1 MSVAIPFLAFLFTT
15 AFAAY
20 HRLRLATWAALT
32 ATLLVACWLLG
43 ASGVATIVAAIVVAL
58 VSIPLLLPQVRKP
71 YITTPL
77 LKFYT
82 KLLPPLS
89 DTERTAL
96 ESGTVGFEGEL
107 FSGKPDW
114 DQLLSLPKP
123 ALTAEEQAFLDGP
136 CEELCRMTDDWD
148 INHVRADLP
157 PEMWEFIK
165 RNKFFG
171 LNIPKEYD
179 GLGFSA
185 LMNHKVIQKLASIS
199 TVVSS
204 TVGVPNSLGPAEL
217 LMHYGT
223 DEQKRYYLPRLAD
236 GREVPCFALTG
247 PFAGSDATSIPDYG
261 IVCQGEWNGAN
272 VLGIR
277 LTLNKRYITLAPV
290 ATLIGVAFRMY
301 DPDGL
306 IGDVRDIGISL
317 ALVPSDTTGLK
328 IGRRH
333 FPLNSTFQNGPI
345 QGDGVF
351 VPLSQLIGGED
362 YAGKGWQMLMECLS
376 IGRSITLPST
386 ASGGAK
392 SAAVVTGAYAR
403 IRKQFGLSVGRF
415 EGVEEALARIAG
427 KAYAISALSQATA
440 AAVARGE
447 NPAVPSTIA
456 KYHCTEMGREVIRD
470 AMDIHGGKGII
481 LGPRNY
487 LGRGWQATPISITV
501 EGANIMTRSLMIFG
515 QGAILCHPWVMKEMK
530 AAQLEDPVQRIDEFD
545 RNLFGHIGYAISN
558 AVRSWWFGLTCVEV
572 RQGAGRRIHA
582 PLLSQ
587 AQPVFGLPVGDVGHL
602 DAAARRQAQVQGVAV
617 GTAWRRAEP
626 ALHRQR
632 DAQALRG
639 RRPPAGRPAAAGV
652 GLPRQHQQDRDRA
665 VRRAAQLPDPPG
677 RLVAVGADL
686 PVWPPCAAAE
696 RPPRPSRRRVAD
708 DAVRCARAPGRGRV
722 PHAVREQP
730 GRPHRQLPAEGGAGR
745 AGRAQVPQGTEE
757 QRHRGAGV
765 RPATGRRR
773 ARRLDHR
780 RRTQAT
786 GRTAGDDAGC
796 DQRRRLRTVGT
807 AFGRLR
813 PCAWQRGR
821 TRRGVIPAR
830 WLAVANGGLGRRWHF
845 WR

>member
-1 MSVAIPFLAFLFTT
+1 MSIVIPFLALLL
-15 AFAAY
+15 AASFAAY
-20 HRLRLATWAALT
+20 HRWRLAVWAALT

-43 ASGVATIVAAIVVAL
+43 TNPAATIIAAVILAL
-58 VSIPLLLPQVRKP
+58 VAVPLLLPQIRKP
-71 YITTPL
+71 WITTPL

-82 KLLPPLS
+82 RLLPPLS

-114 DQLLSLPKP
+114 QQLLSQPKP

-136 CEELCRMTDDWD
+136 CEQLCTMIDDWD
-148 INHVRADLP
+148 ITHVRADLP
-157 PEMWEFIK
+157 PELWDFIK
-165 RNKFFG
+165 QHKFFG
-171 LNIPKEYD
+171 LNIPTEYG

-199 TVVSS
+199 SVVSS

-217 LMHYGT
+217 LMQYGT
-223 DEQKRYYLPRLAD
+223 DQQKQQYLPRLAD

-261 IVCQGEWNGAN
+261 IVCQGEWNGAQ

-306 IGDVRDIGISL
+306 LGDTRDIGISL
-317 ALVPSDTTGLK
+317 ALVPHDTPGLE

-333 FPLNSTFQNGPI
+333 FPLNTPFQNGPI
-345 QGDGVF
+345 HGDGVF

-362 YAGKGWQMLMECLS
+362 YAGRGWQMLMEVLS

-392 SAAVVTGAYAR
+392 MCAVVTGAYAR
-403 IRKQFGLSVGRF
+403 IRKQFGLSIGRF

-456 KYHCTEMGREVIRD
+456 KYHCTQMGREVIRD

-481 LGPRNY
+481 LGPKNY
-487 LGRGWQATPISITV
+487 LGRAWQATPIGITV

-530 AAQLEDPVQRIDEFD
+530 AAQLADPQQRLDEFD

-558 AVRSWWFGLTCVEV
+558 AVRSAWFGLTSSKFGKAPGDDYTRRFYRKLNRYSATLAVMADTSMLLLGGKLKFKESLS
-572 RQGAGRRIHA
+572 GR
-582 PLLSQ
+582 LGDVLSQ
-587 AQPVFGLPVGDVGHL
+587 LYIASAMLKRYEDQGRPVGDQPLLAWAFHDAINKIETALSGALRNFPIRPVGWLLWALIFPWGRRAQPPSDRLGHR
-602 DAAARRQAQVQGVAV
+602 AAALLMTPCDA
-617 GTAWRRAEP
+617 
-626 ALHRQR
+626 RQR
-632 DAQALRG
+632 LADGVFLTPCANN
-639 RRPPAGRPAAAGV
+639 PAGRIDSYLPKVVMADPVERKFLKALKNSDIEALDFVTQLDEGVKEGWITVEERVQLEELRAMTLDAIGVDDFESWELRSGGYGRTHSIDHERAAA
-652 GLPRQHQQDRDRA
+652 
-665 VRRAAQLPDPPG
+665 
-677 RLVAVGADL
+677 
-686 PVWPPCAAAE
+686 
-696 RPPRPSRRRVAD
+696 
-708 DAVRCARAPGRGRV
+708 
-722 PHAVREQP
+722 
-730 GRPHRQLPAEGGAGR
+730 
-745 AGRAQVPQGTEE
+745 
-757 QRHRGAGV
+757 
-765 RPATGRRR
+765 
-773 ARRLDHR
+773 
-780 RRTQAT
+780 
-786 GRTAGDDAGC
+786 
-796 DQRRRLRTVGT
+796 
-807 AFGRLR
+807 
-813 PCAWQRGR
+813 
-821 TRRGVIPAR
+821 
-830 WLAVANGGLGRRWHF
+830 
-845 WR
+845 